1 MSRLAKPVQQLF
13 GQVHLSLCA
22 NTTKDLTRDR
32 VCNEFAKRM
41 EGNVQTTYIF
51 DDQVNAN
58 LQSGIETN
66 PKQPAEGSF
75 EDIWGQF
82 RQQNSPLNWILFQTA
97 MGDSHSIYKFGG
109 GGMSEMIVNLE
120 DQHVFYGIFKV
131 LASSQAGSYISI
143 RERFVFLCWVPEQT
157 GVFARANVA
166 TQKQTLLKRLG
177 TYHVEI
183 RAEQREDIRREE
195 IVKILDN
202 ACGSHKPQK
211 YIFGPDDEVLCNV

>member
-1 MSRLAKPVQQLF
+1 M
-13 GQVHLSLCA
+13 
-22 NTTKDLTRDR
+22 D
-32 VCNEFAKRM
+32 
-41 EGNVQTTYIF
+41 GNVQTTYIF
-51 DDQVNAN
+51 DGQVDVK
-58 LQSGIETN
+58 LQSSIETK
-66 PKQPAEGSF
+66 PEQPGEGSF
-75 EDIWGQF
+75 EDVWGQF
-82 RQQNSPLNWILFQTA
+82 RQQDSPLNWILFQIA
-97 MGDSHSIYKFGG
+97 KDECHNIYKYGG
-109 GGMSEMIVNLE
+109 GGISEMIANLE
-120 DQHVFYGIFKV
+120 DQHVLYGIFKV
-131 LASSQAGSYISI
+131 LASSQAGAYISI
-143 RERFVFLCWVPEQT
+143 RERFVFLCWVPEHT